1 MPHVTVTT
9 GARLHFGLLAHAPG
23 APRRFGGVGLM
34 VERPGFQVSATLVG
48 ESSTASLLADR
59 TVPSDDYLGPS
70 EWRSRV
76 LELVHRC
83 REVSRRQGCQSAG
96 NTRWALNAVIP
107 SHVGLGSGTQ
117 LGLAVAQAWTQL
129 HRIHSTS
136 ENGSA
141 NADST
146 VLAQLAAR
154 GVRSALGIHGF
165 QHGGLLVEAGKR
177 SSDQISPLVARANFP
192 SDWRILLVCP
202 SDERGLSG
210 SAEVAAFAAL
220 PSMSDGVSAAL
231 CRMVLLELLP
241 AVHEADFETCS
252 DALFRFGWLIGE
264 YFAPAQGGVFA
275 SQRMARLVDWLRRK
289 GVAGV
294 GQSSWGPMVFALCPD
309 AGVADALQR
318 DLLATN
324 WGDCDIVCVA
334 AKNSGAHVDFNP

>member
-23 APRRFGGVGLM
+23 ASRRFGGVGLM
-34 VERPGFQVSATLVG
+34 VERPGFQVSATLIHPG
-48 ESSTASLLADR
+48 SSASAPAER
-59 TVPSDDYLGPS
+59 TVSSDDYVGPP

-76 LELVHRC
+76 LELVRRC
-83 REVSRRQGCQSAG
+83 HEANLRRGWHSAG
-96 NTRWALNAVIP
+96 NTRWTLNAVIP
-107 SHVGLGSGTQ
+107 AHVGLGSGTQ
-117 LGLAVAQAWTQL
+117 LGLAVAQAWTLL
-129 HRIHSTS
+129 HSATETR
-136 ENGSA
+136 SA

-146 VLAQLAAR
+146 TLAQLAAR
-154 GVRSALGIHGF
+154 GLRSALGIHGF

-177 SSDQISPLVARANFP
+177 CSDQISPLVARANFP
-192 SDWRILLVCP
+192 SDWRILLICP

-210 SAEVAAFAAL
+210 ASEITAFAAL

-241 AVHEADFETCS
+241 AVHEADFDTCA

-275 SQRMARLVDWLRRK
+275 SQRMASLVDWLRKK

-334 AKNSGAHVDFNP
+334 AKNSGANVDFNP